1 LLKITYILLKKFF
14 KFFYLFLLGPT
25 RPMWLGWTRPTCVAG
40 LDLASPAW
48 SLAYASD
55 HPKKRIPLLG
65 LEIGP
70 LE

>member
-1 LLKITYILLKKFF
+1 M
-14 KFFYLFLLGPT
+14 GPT

-48 SLAYASD
+48 SLAHASD
-55 HPKKRIPLLG
+55 HPQKRIPLLG

-70 LE
+70 LG